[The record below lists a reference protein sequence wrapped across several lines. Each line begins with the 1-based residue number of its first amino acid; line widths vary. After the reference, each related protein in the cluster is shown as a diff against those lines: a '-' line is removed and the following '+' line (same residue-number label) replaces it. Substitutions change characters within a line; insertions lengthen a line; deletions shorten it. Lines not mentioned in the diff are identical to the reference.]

1 MKYEAVSPVPD
12 KLLCETRFDR
22 LWNYFTA
29 LRFAIE
35 HAGSLV
41 SAVRLYYLAKLKP
54 SLVYRGFTAFNPER
68 ICVIPFRVA
77 AGKTWNVYVRDNGQD
92 APMVIEFFKNGRLA
106 EMGKLNWKP
115 RVIYD
120 LGANIGIASLS
131 LSTFNPDARIYGFEP
146 VPANFD
152 ICQQNYSNLSR
163 GKVLNCAVGFPSSTM
178 SFEFQDSDLR
188 GGHLTMNASL
198 RSSRSHQRV
207 EVEVWSVAD
216 LIDRKGLEPPD
227 VLKVD
232 VEGAELDVLLGL
244 GTYANSVKCLHIE
257 THSLDLRNS
266 CANWLEENGF
276 KIIQEFRYPA
286 DMGALWAE
294 KVAFQRASTE
304 AC

>member
-1 MKYEAVSPVPD
+1 MKSEAISPVPD

-22 LWNYFTA
+22 LCNYFTG

-41 SAVRLYYLAKLKP
+41 AAIRLYYLAKLKP
-54 SLVYRGFTAFNPER
+54 SLVYRGFTAFDPKR
-68 ICVIPFRVA
+68 IRVIPFRVA
-77 AGKTWNVYVRDNGQD
+77 PGKTWNVYVRDNGQD

-106 EMGKLNWKP
+106 EIGKLNWKP

-146 VPANFD
+146 VPANFE
-152 ICQQNYSNLSR
+152 ICQQNYSNLSK
-163 GKVLNCAVGFPSSTM
+163 GKVFNCAVGFPSSTM

-188 GGHLTMNASL
+188 GGHLAMDGSLSASGP
-198 RSSRSHQRV
+198 HQSV

-216 LIDRKGLEPPD
+216 LIERKGLEPPD
-227 VLKVD
+227 FLKVD
-232 VEGAELDVLLGL
+232 VEGAEMDVLLGL
-244 GTYANSVKCLHIE
+244 GAYAKSVKCFHIE
-257 THSLDLRNS
+257 THSLDLRNNCVS
-266 CANWLEENGF
+266 WLEGNGF

-286 DMGALWAE
+286 NMGALWAE
-294 KVAFQRASTE
+294 KVEFPK
-304 AC
+304 CFD